1 GATTERRW
9 PRMGLAD
16 QLSDALS
23 GHADEIKAGI
33 EKAGDLVDEKTGGK
47 FASQVDQVQEK
58 LEGLLG
64 KKD

>member
-1 GATTERRW
+1 
-9 PRMGLAD
+9 MGLAD